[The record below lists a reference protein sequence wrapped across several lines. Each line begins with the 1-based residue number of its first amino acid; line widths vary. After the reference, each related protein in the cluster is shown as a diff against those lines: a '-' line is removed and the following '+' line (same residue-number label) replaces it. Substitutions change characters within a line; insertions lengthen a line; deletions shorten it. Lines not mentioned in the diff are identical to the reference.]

1 MTPLLRGRGLHW
13 FRSAVC
19 FHWFI
24 LIEHLYY
31 NLPIS
36 VCLCVCPFFWPPSHG
51 PISYLTTYLDSLWHS
66 GPNKSI
72 TEVIRAQTKKFLHSY
87 GYGSIAIWMSV
98 CLSEWFYTLT
108 KCLSVCPNYSII
120 HTLQNVCLSV
130 RMIKENQCRMNWTPP
145 APEGR
150 GNGAEGAHLR
160 VSLIWNVCQLSLPEK
175 FQSFQAKVQLYF
187 KNKP

>member
-1 MTPLLRGRGLHW
+1 MTPLDCIKSTLSFNLRFLNL
-13 FRSAVC
+13 AY
-19 FHWFI
+19 
-24 LIEHLYY
+24 LYY

-36 VCLCVCPFFWPPSHG
+36 VCLCVCSFFWPPSHG

-108 KCLSVCPNYSII
+108 KCLSVCPNYSIPYKSLSVCPNDSI
-120 HTLQNVCLSV
+120 PLLKVCLSV
-130 RMIKENQCRMNWTPP
+130 RIILYPIY
-145 APEGR
+145 
-150 GNGAEGAHLR
+150 LR
-160 VSLIWNVCQLSLPEK
+160 CLSKLYIVSSLK
-175 FQSFQAKVQLYF
+175 
-187 KNKP
+187 